1 MAVYKAPLRDMQF
14 VLKELIGLEQLQKLP
29 GGEELSEDLIDAVM
43 IEAAKL
49 TENIMFPLNASGDE
63 EGCTWNNGEV
73 RTPKGFKEAY
83 QAFVEGG
90 WSALALAPEY
100 GGQGMPEIVSM
111 FMEEMMCAANVS
123 FSLYPGLTR
132 GAALLLLTHGSQEL
146 KQRFLDPLVKGT
158 WTGTMCLTEAHCG
171 TDLGLLRTKA
181 MPQKDGTYR
190 LTGTKIF
197 ISSGEHDLTDNIIHF
212 VIARTPE
219 GPPGIRG
226 ISLFLVPKFIV
237 HQDGSIGERNGVK
250 CTSIEHKMGIK
261 ASSTCVMTFEEA
273 EGYLIGDLYK
283 GVTNMFTMMNS
294 ERVAVGNQG
303 LGVGE
308 VSYQNAVA
316 YARERL
322 QGRSLSGIKC
332 PDKPADPIIWHP
344 DVRRMLL
351 TMKALNEGNR
361 MLASWVAFHLDLAHR
376 GTNEEEKKAADD
388 FVQLMTP
395 IVKAYLT
402 DCGVDITNLG
412 LQVFG
417 GHGYIRDYGMEQY
430 VRDARIA
437 QIYEGT
443 NGVQSL
449 DLAGRKMPAHMG
461 RYLRPFFHFVSQ
473 FIEDQQ
479 QDKSLQEF
487 IDPLAKAFGRLQQA
501 TLTIA
506 QKGIKAPDEAGAA
519 STDYLKMFGLV
530 ASAYLWVR
538 AVLVARQKTE
548 SNEKVFYEGKIAT
561 ARFFMQKLLP
571 QTSSLNASIMAGAH
585 PLMDIPQEA
594 FGPF

>member
-1 MAVYKAPLRDMQF
+1 
-14 VLKELIGLEQLQKLP
+14 
-29 GGEELSEDLIDAVM
+29 
-43 IEAAKL
+43 
-49 TENIMFPLNASGDE
+49 
-63 EGCTWNNGEV
+63 
-73 RTPKGFKEAY
+73 
-83 QAFVEGG
+83 
-90 WSALALAPEY
+90 
-100 GGQGMPEIVSM
+100 
-111 FMEEMMCAANVS
+111 
-123 FSLYPGLTR
+123 
-132 GAALLLLTHGSQEL
+132 
-146 KQRFLDPLVKGT
+146 
-158 WTGTMCLTEAHCG
+158 
-171 TDLGLLRTKA
+171 
-181 MPQKDGTYR
+181 
-190 LTGTKIF
+190 
-197 ISSGEHDLTDNIIHF
+197 
-212 VIARTPE
+212 
-219 GPPGIRG
+219 
-226 ISLFLVPKFIV
+226 
-237 HQDGSIGERNGVK
+237 
-250 CTSIEHKMGIK
+250 MGIK

-308 VSYQNAVA
+308 ASYQNAVA

-561 ARFFMQKLLP
+561 ARFFHAEITPPDFFPERIHHGRCPSVDEHTPGSFWSFLKIEGRDCESFIALHPCHDSCFFSLHLSTAIAKCLFLDQHGIIVTERLLKIFGSESTFP
-571 QTSSLNASIMAGAH
+571 AMNITPVIQHWNALEETFKTAKN
-585 PLMDIPQEA
+585 QESDQNE
-594 FGPF
+594 PS

>member
-1 MAVYKAPLRDMQF
+1 MAVYKAPIRDMQF

-29 GGEELSEDLIDAVM
+29 GGKDLSEDLVDAVM
-43 IEAAKL
+43 TEAAKL
-49 TENIMFPLNASGDE
+49 TENVMFPLNASGDE

-73 RTPKGFKEAY
+73 RTPAGFKEAY
-83 QAFVEGG
+83 QAFVDGG
-90 WSALALAPEY
+90 WSSLAMPPEQ

-111 FMEEMMCAANVS
+111 LMEEMMCSANVS
-123 FSLYPGLTR
+123 FSLYAGLTR
-132 GAALLLLTHGSQEL
+132 GAALLLLAHGSQEL
-146 KQRFLDPLVKGT
+146 KQRFLAPLIKGN
-158 WTGTMCLTEAHCG
+158 WAGTMCLTEAHCG

-181 MPQKDGTYR
+181 LLQKDGTYR

-212 VIARTPE
+212 VIARTSE

-226 ISLFLVPKFIV
+226 ISLFLVPKFLV
-237 HQDGSIGERNGVK
+237 DQNGSMKERNNVK
-250 CTSIEHKMGIK
+250 CASIEHKMGIK
-261 ASSTCVMTFEEA
+261 ASSTCVMNFEEA
-273 EGYLIGDLYK
+273 EGYLVGDLYK
-283 GVTNMFTMMNS
+283 GVAHMFTMMNS

-303 LGVGE
+303 LGIGE

-322 QGRSLSGIKC
+322 QGRSLSGVKC

-361 MLASWVAFHLDLAHR
+361 MLASWIALHLDIAHR
-376 GTNEEEKKAADD
+376 ATNEEEKKVADD
-388 FVQLMTP
+388 LVQLMTP
-395 IVKAYLT
+395 VVKAYLT

-449 DLAGRKMPAHMG
+449 DLVGRKLPAHKG
-461 RYLRPFFHFVSQ
+461 RYLRPFFHGVSQ
-473 FIEDQQ
+473 FIEEQQ
-479 QDKSLQEF
+479 EDEDIKEF
-487 IDPLAKAFGRLQQA
+487 IEALSKAFGRLQQA
-501 TLTIA
+501 TIAIA
-506 QKGIKAPDEAGAA
+506 QRGIKAPEEAGAA
-519 STDYLKMFGLV
+519 SADYLKMFGLV

-538 AVLVARQKTE
+538 AVLIARQKTE
-548 SNEKVFYEGKIAT
+548 SSEKVFYEGKIAT
-561 ARFFMQKLLP
+561 ARFFMEKLLP
-571 QTSSLNASIMAGAH
+571 QTSSLFASIMAGSH
-585 PLMDIPQEA
+585 PLMDMPQEA